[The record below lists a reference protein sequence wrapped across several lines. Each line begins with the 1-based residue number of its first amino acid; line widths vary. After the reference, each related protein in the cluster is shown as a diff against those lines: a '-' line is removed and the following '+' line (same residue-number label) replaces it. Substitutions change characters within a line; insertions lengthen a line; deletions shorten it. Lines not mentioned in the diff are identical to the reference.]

1 MHKRQTMRVPAWAL
15 AAASAC
21 LGLAAP
27 GAFAQAQA
35 WTSQPVDLYAGPS
48 GDYPVVSEVDQG
60 VAVEVMGCVSDYS
73 WCDIVL
79 PGLRGW
85 IYGAYLT
92 YPYQGGYV
100 PVEGYG
106 AVIGLPVVT
115 FAIGTYWGSFYRDRP
130 WYGER
135 DHWAHVPPPGYGGRP
150 PVPPPAMH
158 GGPGAGVYHAP
169 PGAPHGPPEGAYHA
183 PAGPGGPPPG
193 APHGPP
199 EQGNAARPPAAAQE
213 AVPRPSAP
221 PPGAARPP
229 APAPQPQYA
238 HPGGPPQQGYGRPP
252 GPPPA
257 GAMHA
262 PGPAP
267 GNAHPEPAHPS
278 GHEEGGHGDSRQ
290 QN

>member
-1 MHKRQTMRVPAWAL
+1 MRNRQTMRAPAWAL

-48 GDYPVVSEVDQG
+48 GDYPVVSEIDQG

-73 WCDIVL
+73 WCDVVV

-85 IYGAYLT
+85 VYGGYLT

-100 PVEGYG
+100 PVQNYG
-106 AVIGLPVVT
+106 PAIGLPVVT
-115 FAIGTYWGSFYRDRP
+115 FALGTYWGSFYRDRP

-135 DHWAHVPPPGYGGRP
+135 EHWAHVPPPGYGGRP
-150 PVPPPAMH
+150 AGPPPAVH
-158 GGPGAGVYHAP
+158 GGPPGGGYHP
-169 PGAPHGPPEGAYHA
+169 PG
-183 PAGPGGPPPG
+183 GPGGPPPG
-193 APHGPP
+193 GPHGPP
-199 EQGNAARPPAAAQE
+199 EQGNVARPPAAA
-213 AVPRPSAP
+213 P
-221 PPGAARPP
+221 
-229 APAPQPQYA
+229 
-238 HPGGPPQQGYGRPP
+238 GRPP
-252 GPPPA
+252 GPPPQPQYGAHPGGPQPGYGRPPGAPPA
-257 GAMHA
+257 GVAHA

-278 GHEEGGHGDSRQ
+278 GHEESGHGESRQ